1 MESKNRL
8 RRLEA
13 RAAGHLR
20 MLAATGI
27 LAADF
32 RADFMDPAFPTVLG
46 WYFVEPWTGTPCF
59 SAAGSFPHTV
69 GKPVVLQFDTLHFFN
84 NVRSAELLPAVIV
97 GFRELII
104 VVEVTAAVSAL
115 AA

>member
-1 MESKNRL
+1 MSGQRL

-13 RAAGHLR
+13 RAAGHLC

-27 LAADF
+27 LATDF
-32 RADFMDPAFPTVLG
+32 GAGFMDSAIPLVLG
-46 WYFVEPWTGTPCF
+46 WYFVEPWTGTPRF
-59 SAAGSFPHTV
+59 SGAGSFPHAV
-69 GKPVVLQFDTLHFFN
+69 GERVVLPLDTPHFFQD
-84 NVRSAELLPAVIV
+84 VRSARRLPAVIV

>member
-1 MESKNRL
+1 MSGQRL

-13 RAAGHLR
+13 RAAGHLC
-20 MLAATGI
+20 MLAAAGI
-27 LAADF
+27 LTTDF
-32 RADFMDPAFPTVLG
+32 RADFMDPAFPAVLG
-46 WYFVEPWTGTPCF
+46 WYFVEPWAGTPRF
-59 SAAGSFPHTV
+59 SGAGSFPHAV
-69 GKPVVLQFDTLHFFN
+69 GERVVLPLDTPHFFQD
-84 NVRSAELLPAVIV
+84 VRSARRLPAVIV

>member
-1 MESKNRL
+1 
-8 RRLEA
+8 
-13 RAAGHLR
+13 

-32 RADFMDPAFPTVLG
+32 RADFMDPAFPLVLG
-46 WYFVEPWTGTPCF
+46 WYFAEPWTGTPRF
-59 SAAGSFPHTV
+59 SGAGSFPHAV
-69 GKPVVLQFDTLHFFN
+69 GERVVLQFDTLHFLK
-84 NVRSAELLPAVIV
+84 NVRSAEHLPAVIV